1 MSLTNFS
8 NLVLSDSD
16 GRVRWTTNITGSAAG
31 AGSAAVLL
39 DTGNLVIDHRTAP
52 TCGRASSTRPTRSS
66 LGWISRTRKVWTPG
80 PWTGYTVWSQY
91 HANTSDLIYFS
102 IANNGKQRCITF
114 SVSEGSPHT
123 SPNDTFDYFSHGT
136 RGRKGIPRIWQ
147 TRQLLD
153 EVLLCIHVAL
163 LCVQENP
170 DDRPVMSSFV
180 CTLENGITALP
191 APSCPG
197 YFAQRSSEIELFKDR
212 TFLLSLK
219 KVLFKDGKKALKD
232 RESFRSNKKYF
243 ELLVSRAVL
252 MDLSAAFTYIVI
264 GVILLLPP
272 PCAPD
277 DRLVAGKPLSPG
289 VTVVSDGGAFALGF
303 FSPSNSTPEKMYL
316 GIWYNDVPRR
326 TVVWVANRETPVTK
340 GTSSAPTMSLTNSSN
355 LVLSDA
361 DGRVRWTTNVTGAD
375 SPTAA
380 GRPAAVL
387 LSTGN
392 LVIRSPNGTTLWQS
406 FEHPTDSFLPG
417 MKLAVAYRTRV
428 SDRLVSW
435 RGPDDPSP
443 GSFSYGGDP
452 DTLLQVFL
460 WNGTRPVTRDGPWT
474 GYMVSSQYQA
484 NTSDIIY
491 FSVVDVDE
499 KRYITFSVSEGSP
512 HTRTFDACAGEC
524 SRNCSCVAYAYA
536 NLSSSRSKG
545 DMTRCLVWSGELI
558 DSEKV
563 GEAFGSDTIYLRIV
577 SLDAGGRTENNAVK
591 IVLPV
596 LSSIVVVLSI
606 SFVWFK
612 IKDKKRNRG
621 KHRKL
626 VLDGASKS
634 DDIGE
639 GNPAHD
645 LEFPFV
651 RFEDIALATHDFSES
666 YKIGQGG
673 FGKVYKAVLGD
684 QEVAVKRLSR
694 DSQQGTEEFRNEVI
708 LIAKLQHR
716 NLVRLLGC
724 CVEGDEKLLI
734 YEYLTNKSLDSTLFD
749 VSRKLKLD
757 WTTRFN
763 IIKGVARGLLYLHQ
777 DSRLTIIHRD
787 LKAANILLD
796 AEMKP
801 KIADFGMARIF
812 GDNQQNANTRRVV
825 GTYVIK
831 FKPFSVTLVIG
842 MGNSGYM
849 APEYAMEEVVT
860 GIRRSSTSNIMGFPN
875 LIVYSWNMWKEGKTK
890 DLVDSSIMD
899 SCLMDEALLC
909 VHVALLCV
917 QENPDDRPV
926 MSSVMYI
933 LENGCSTELPSPS
946 CPGYF
951 AQRSYV
957 IEQLRENVQSSTNNF
972 TLTDI
977 EGSASSTIFIV
988 LLLPGLCASAGNK
1001 IELGEQLLPGQTRAS
1016 EGGAFVLGFFSP
1028 SNSTP
1033 ARQYVGI
1040 WYSNIPD
1047 RTVVWVAN
1055 RATPEITDPSS
1066 AGSSFAPR
1074 LALTND
1080 SNLVLSDAGGRV
1092 LWTTNVTGVAA
1103 GASSPPAAELLNSG
1117 NLVIRLNGVIVWQSF
1132 DHPTDT
1138 FIPEMKVT
1146 LNKRTRRGA
1155 RIVSWQDAGDPSPG
1169 SFSYG
1174 LDPDTSLQLV
1184 MWNGSRP
1191 YWRTTVWT
1199 GYLTSAQFLSGG
1211 TTIYLDVVDTEEEFY
1226 MKLRASDGASPT
1238 RYVVTSSGK
1247 FQLLSWSSKSSEWIT
1262 FDSFPTHQCSVYGYC
1277 GPYGYCDFTGA
1288 VSTCKCLDGF
1298 EPASGDEW
1306 SAGRFSGGC
1315 RRKEALPCDG
1325 GGGHGFLE
1333 LPRVKVPDRFVM
1345 FVENMTFDECAERC
1359 RRNCSCE
1366 AYAHANLLGVDSRL
1380 EAGRRK
1386 GGIARCLVWTGELV
1400 DMSIIG
1406 NTTWGPAAETLY
1418 LRVPANSTGSRA
1430 RRNVVKIVMS
1440 VLASAL
1446 MLSCIFFCFY
1456 KFRENRRRKES
1467 QKRLIPGS
1475 GNTSH
1480 ELLEDNPTQDLE
1492 FPSIRFSDIV
1502 AATDNFSKS
1511 FFIGR
1516 GGFGKVYK
1524 VTLENGQEVA
1534 IKRLSEDSDQGIEE
1548 FKNEAILIAKLQ
1560 HRNLVRLLGCCTEG
1574 LEKLLIYEYLPNK
1587 GLDAILFDSARKSL
1601 LDWPTRFGIIKG
1613 IARGLLYLHQD
1624 SRLTVIHRDLKA
1636 SNILLD
1642 AEMRPKIADF
1652 GMAKIFG
1659 ENQQKA
1665 NTKRVVGTYGYIAP
1679 EYSTEGS
1686 FSIKSDVYSFGVL
1699 LLEIVSGIR
1708 ISSTD
1713 IMEFPSLIVYA
1724 WSLWKE
1730 GKAKNLIDSTIVESC
1745 LLDEVLLCIHV
1756 GLLCVEDNPN
1766 SRPLMSSVVSILE
1779 NGSGVFL
1786 AMPNQPAYFTQTTSE
1801 MDKMTDENSRNTMT
1815 ITAFQGR

>member
-1 MSLTNFS
+1 
-8 NLVLSDSD
+8 
-16 GRVRWTTNITGSAAG
+16 
-31 AGSAAVLL
+31 
-39 DTGNLVIDHRTAP
+39 
-52 TCGRASSTRPTRSS
+52 
-66 LGWISRTRKVWTPG
+66 
-80 PWTGYTVWSQY
+80 
-91 HANTSDLIYFS
+91 
-102 IANNGKQRCITF
+102 
-114 SVSEGSPHT
+114 
-123 SPNDTFDYFSHGT
+123 
-136 RGRKGIPRIWQ
+136 
-147 TRQLLD
+147 
-153 EVLLCIHVAL
+153 
-163 LCVQENP
+163 
-170 DDRPVMSSFV
+170 
-180 CTLENGITALP
+180 
-191 APSCPG
+191 
-197 YFAQRSSEIELFKDR
+197 
-212 TFLLSLK
+212 
-219 KVLFKDGKKALKD
+219 
-232 RESFRSNKKYF
+232 
-243 ELLVSRAVL
+243 

-316 GIWYNDVPRR
+316 GIWYNDVPRHGGVGR
-326 TVVWVANRETPVTK
+326 QPRNPCHE
-340 GTSSAPTMSLTNSSN
+340 
-355 LVLSDA
+355 A

-380 GRPAAVL
+380 DGPAAVL

-512 HTRTFDACAGEC
+512 HTRYVLTYTGKYQLQSWNSSSSAWAVLGEWPTWECNRYGYCGANGYCDNTVAKGAVPTCKCLAGFEPASAEEWSSGRFSRGCRRKDAVQCGHDRFLAVPGMKSPDKFVLVANRTFDACAGEC

-577 SLDAGGRTENNAVK
+577 SLDAALYCCTGGRTENNAVK

-825 GTYVIK
+825 GTY
-831 FKPFSVTLVIG
+831 
-842 MGNSGYM
+842 GYM
-849 APEYAMEEVVT
+849 APEYAMEGIFSTKSDVYSFGVLLLEVVT

-1456 KFRENRRRKES
+1456 KFRGTNRRRKES